1 MTFAF
6 WNLVS
11 GRVNSL
17 STASVEIITQ
27 ACLEFTCVTVL
38 STEEL
43 GCQGGALMERVAW
56 GKVEVIGVFWRQWW
70 WCSRSCIYLVP
81 LKVRGCHEDEFMG
94 WGSFRKGEW
103 TNRMWKRVLSCP
115 MWWCDWILFAVQVIQ
130 ATILVLHLE
139 HQIWIKC
146 CFVVFFEICN
156 PSFLSTVGVGT
167 FVLPIPLEL
176 EKL

>member
-27 ACLEFTCVTVL
+27 ACLDFTCVTVL

-70 WCSRSCIYLVP
+70 WCSRSCIYLVS
-81 LKVRGCHEDEFMG
+81 LKVRVCHEDEFMG

-103 TNRMWKRVLSCP
+103 SKSNVKKSVELSY
-115 MWWCDWILFAVQVIQ
+115 
-130 ATILVLHLE
+130 
-139 HQIWIKC
+139 
-146 CFVVFFEICN
+146 VVVW
-156 PSFLSTVGVGT
+156 LSTVRSSSYSSYHISSSFRT
-167 FVLPIPLEL
+167 SNLDKMLFCSVLWNL
-176 EKL
+176 